1 MKNKTLLAILLGS
14 LVLTGCTGITSSNS
28 SSSSES
34 GTSSNSVSS
43 VTSSENTTSETSTS
57 EESSSSSISNTNGHK
72 YEDKYY
78 AIAEG
83 TENFTFKLS
92 YSGALIDYAVDK
104 IIVTG
109 VEDTFSFSFVDIF
122 SATSTVCSSNEEV
135 MKLEKISE
143 TSYKVIALH
152 EGNTVIT
159 IKDENG
165 LDRYSQIVSV
175 RDPMT
180 RDEIEDYL
188 SEVEF
193 WESIA
198 GFGDTY
204 RLTFFFDNEVGVE
217 GSLQNVPF
225 ESYTGKF
232 ELKEETIDEY
242 RYVFTDDKSKESEAK
257 LTQFNI
263 SKAGDYMYL
272 YFSAGLAAI
281 LTPNF
286 SK

>member
-1 MKNKTLLAILLGS
+1 
-14 LVLTGCTGITSSNS
+14 
-28 SSSSES
+28 
-34 GTSSNSVSS
+34 
-43 VTSSENTTSETSTS
+43 
-57 EESSSSSISNTNGHK
+57 
-72 YEDKYY
+72 
-78 AIAEG
+78 
-83 TENFTFKLS
+83 
-92 YSGALIDYAVDK
+92 
-104 IIVTG
+104 
-109 VEDTFSFSFVDIF
+109 
-122 SATSTVCSSNEEV
+122 

-159 IKDENG
+159 IYDENG

-180 RDEIEDYL
+180 KERMEDYL
-188 SEVEF
+188 SEVEY
-193 WESIA
+193 WQSTA

-232 ELKEETIDEY
+232 KFLEETIDEY
-242 RYVFTDDKSKESEAK
+242 RYVFTDDNSKESEAK
-257 LTQFNI
+257 LTQFNV

-272 YFSAGLAAI
+272 FFSAGLEE
-281 LTPNF
+281 
-286 SK
+286 

>member
-1 MKNKTLLAILLGS
+1 MKNKIILSALLCTLI
-14 LVLTGCTGITSSNS
+14 VTGCVSNSSSISS

-34 GTSSNSVSS
+34 SVSS
-43 VTSSENTTSETSTS
+43 LDTSTSSSSSSVNTSSED
-57 EESSSSSISNTNGHK
+57 SSSSSISSVSGNK

-78 AIAEG
+78 QIPEG
-83 TENFTFKLS
+83 TENFTFGIS

-104 IIVTG
+104 IIITG

-122 SATSTVCSSNEEV
+122 SATSTAYSSNEEV
-135 MKLEKISE
+135 MKLEKLSE

-159 IKDENG
+159 IYDENG

-180 RDEIEDYL
+180 KERMEDYL
-188 SEVEF
+188 SEVEY
-193 WESIA
+193 WQSIA
-198 GFGDTY
+198 GFGDSY

-232 ELKEETIDEY
+232 KFLEETIDEY
-242 RYVFTDDKSKESEAK
+242 RYVFTDDNSKESEAK
-257 LTQFNI
+257 LTQFNV

-272 YFSAGLAAI
+272 FFSAGLAAI
-281 LTPNF
+281 LQPNTAI
-286 SK
+286 K